1 VTTVAAPS
9 ETVWRDRTSGVLF
22 VALMAFAVFEL
33 AKWAP
38 IRALSIS
45 PLVLG
50 IVCGM
55 LYGNLMRGTMPVE
68 WGVGVNFSARR
79 LLRIA
84 VALYGL
90 NISIQQIIDVGLP
103 GIVVSLGVAVGVLAA
118 GTWLGVRWLKLDRD
132 MAMLTAAGSAI
143 CGAAAVLAFEST
155 LRSAPHKSAVAVAT
169 VVLFGTISMFLYPLL
184 YGVGWLPFDGPA
196 LGIFLGGS
204 IHEVAQVVAAASN
217 IDPETTEVATIVK
230 MTRVALLVPLLLVIG
245 LWLQRRDAREGGQK
259 AKLPVP
265 WFAIG
270 FLGFALLNSSGI
282 VPEPMLE
289 TLRLIDIFLLTMA
302 MTALGMETRFA
313 QMKAAG
319 PRVLALAAVLFVL
332 LFVLTSLLV
341 MAVS

>member
-1 VTTVAAPS
+1 MTTVAATS

-90 NISIQQIIDVGLP
+90 NISIQQIIDVGVP

-118 GTWLGVRWLKLDRD
+118 GTWL
-132 MAMLTAAGSAI
+132 
-143 CGAAAVLAFEST
+143 
-155 LRSAPHKSAVAVAT
+155 
-169 VVLFGTISMFLYPLL
+169 
-184 YGVGWLPFDGPA
+184 
-196 LGIFLGGS
+196 
-204 IHEVAQVVAAASN
+204 
-217 IDPETTEVATIVK
+217 
-230 MTRVALLVPLLLVIG
+230 
-245 LWLQRRDAREGGQK
+245 
-259 AKLPVP
+259 
-265 WFAIG
+265 
-270 FLGFALLNSSGI
+270 
-282 VPEPMLE
+282 
-289 TLRLIDIFLLTMA
+289 
-302 MTALGMETRFA
+302 
-313 QMKAAG
+313 
-319 PRVLALAAVLFVL
+319 
-332 LFVLTSLLV
+332 
-341 MAVS
+341 